1 MQAEEQ
7 VITSADFILI
17 NIQFSLF
24 QMKVAKG
31 RQKGDKIINESQEKA
46 YWRVYKPPP
55 GYNTLV
61 ENPPVPLR

>member
-1 MQAEEQ
+1 MRGKLKVFYV
-7 VITSADFILI
+7 VIEMTKTVY
-17 NIQFSLF
+17 LF
-24 QMKVAKG
+24 
-31 RQKGDKIINESQEKA
+31 SQEKA